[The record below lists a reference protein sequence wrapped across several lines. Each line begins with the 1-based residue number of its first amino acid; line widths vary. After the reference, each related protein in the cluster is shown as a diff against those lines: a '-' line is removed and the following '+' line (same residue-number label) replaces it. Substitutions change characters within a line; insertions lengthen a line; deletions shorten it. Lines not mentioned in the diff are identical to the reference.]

1 VKPETGIIEQSLHSL
16 LGEKYLAY
24 ALSTITARSLPD
36 VRDGLKPVHR
46 RLLFAMRQLQLAPN
60 TMPKKS
66 ARVVGDVIGKF
77 HPHGDTAVYEA
88 MVRLA
93 QEFAARYPL
102 VKGEGNFGSIDGDS
116 AAAMRYTEAKL
127 TEVAMAM
134 LDGIDEDTVDFRDT
148 YDGEGS
154 EPIVLPGS
162 FPNLLANGATGIA
175 VGMATSIPPHN
186 VGEICDALLL
196 LIDNPDVTIA
206 RLVKKMP
213 GPDFPT
219 GGIIVEPK
227 DSIAQSY
234 ATGRGGFTLRA
245 RWKKEMLGQGMWQ
258 IAITEIPYQVQKA
271 KLFEKM
277 AELVEDK
284 KIALIDKVAD
294 ESAEDVRIVITPRS
308 RTVDEKIMM
317 EALFKATDLEV
328 RIPFNM
334 NVLDGGRVPRLMNL
348 KEVLQAF
355 LDHRLVVL
363 GRRSRFRLAAID
375 ERLERL
381 EGFLIAYL
389 DLDLVI
395 KIIRESDEPKPILM
409 KKLKLSDPQAEA
421 ILNMRL
427 RSLRKLEEMELKRE
441 HASLTKERKELNA
454 LLKDKGRQWQRIGE
468 EIGALKDKF
477 GGKTA
482 LGKRRS
488 DFAEIEKIDMPLEE
502 ALIEREP
509 LTIICS
515 ERGWIRAVRG
525 HGLSTDELKYKEG
538 DGARFVIEAETVDRL
553 LVFGSNGRI
562 YTIACD
568 KISRGRGFGEP
579 LRLMIDLPDEGE
591 IVAMYVYR
599 PGKKLLLA
607 SSDGRGFVVPT
618 DEVLAQTRAGRQV
631 LNLDGKVTGQF
642 CVAAEGNLVAVSGT
656 NRKLVIFPL
665 SEIPEMNRGRGVA
678 LAKKDVQI
686 ADIKVFAK
694 ADGLSW
700 KSGERTRKVDDIRPW
715 MGKRAQAGRMVP
727 EGFPRNNRFST

>member
-1 VKPETGIIEQSLHSL
+1 MKTETGIIEQSLHSL

-175 VGMATSIPPHN
+175 VGMATAIPPHN
-186 VGEICDALLL
+186 VGEICDALLA
-196 LIDNPDVTIA
+196 LIDNPDVSIA
-206 RLVKKMP
+206 KLVKKMR

-219 GGIIVEPK
+219 GGVIVEPL
-227 DSIAQSY
+227 DSIQQAY

-258 IAITEIPYQVQKA
+258 IVITEIPYQVQKA

-284 KIALIDKVAD
+284 KIALIDKVGD
-294 ESAEDVRIVITPRS
+294 ESAEDVRIVVTPRS

-328 RIPFNM
+328 RIPLNM

-355 LDHRLVVL
+355 LAHRLDVL
-363 GRRSRFRLAAID
+363 GRRARFRLAAID

-409 KKLKLSDPQAEA
+409 KKLKLSDPPGRGYPQHAAALPAQARGNGAEA
-421 ILNMRL
+421 R
-427 RSLRKLEEMELKRE
+427 
-441 HASLTKERKELNA
+441 TC
-454 LLKDKGRQWQRIGE
+454 
-468 EIGALKDKF
+468 F
-477 GGKTA
+477 
-482 LGKRRS
+482 
-488 DFAEIEKIDMPLEE
+488 
-502 ALIEREP
+502 
-509 LTIICS
+509 
-515 ERGWIRAVRG
+515 
-525 HGLSTDELKYKEG
+525 
-538 DGARFVIEAETVDRL
+538 
-553 LVFGSNGRI
+553 
-562 YTIACD
+562 
-568 KISRGRGFGEP
+568 
-579 LRLMIDLPDEGE
+579 PDEGAQRAE
-591 IVAMYVYR
+591 R
-599 PGKKLLLA
+599 LA
-607 SSDGRGFVVPT
+607 
-618 DEVLAQTRAGRQV
+618 
-631 LNLDGKVTGQF
+631 
-642 CVAAEGNLVAVSGT
+642 
-656 NRKLVIFPL
+656 
-665 SEIPEMNRGRGVA
+665 
-678 LAKKDVQI
+678 
-686 ADIKVFAK
+686 
-694 ADGLSW
+694 
-700 KSGERTRKVDDIRPW
+700 
-715 MGKRAQAGRMVP
+715 
-727 EGFPRNNRFST
+727 